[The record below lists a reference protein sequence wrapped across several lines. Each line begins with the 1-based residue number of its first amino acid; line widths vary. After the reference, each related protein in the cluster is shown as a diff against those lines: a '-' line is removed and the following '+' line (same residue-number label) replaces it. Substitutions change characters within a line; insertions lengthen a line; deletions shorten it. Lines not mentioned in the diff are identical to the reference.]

1 MTVHSESS
9 VATVAVIDDDFGVRD
24 SLNTILRSIGHRVET
39 FETTQAYLSREA
51 RADPDC
57 IVLDIRMPGR
67 NGLDFQDDLAKR
79 GDRTSIIILSGY
91 ADVPMS
97 VRAMKAGATE
107 FLVKPVRAQDLLDAV
122 ELSIS
127 RTRSLRLE
135 VQKIANLKAAFEMLT
150 TREREIFGHVAAG
163 AMNKNIAS
171 AVGLSEATVKVHRR
185 SVMRKMRARSFA
197 ELVRMADQLGYALK
211 HCLAST

>member
-1 MTVHSESS
+1 MVESVES
-9 VATVAVIDDDFGVRD
+9 VATVAVIDDDIGVRD
-24 SLNTILRSIGHRVET
+24 SLTTLLRSVGHRVET
-39 FETTQAYLSREA
+39 FGWTQAYLSRA
-51 RADPDC
+51 AGIDPDC

-79 GDRTSIIILSGY
+79 DDQTSIIILSGH

-122 ELSIS
+122 EYAIS
-127 RTRSLRLE
+127 RTRAIRLE
-135 VQKIANLKAAFEMLT
+135 AKKIADLKANFGTLT

-163 AMNKNIAS
+163 AMNKNIAA
-171 AVGLSEATVKVHRR
+171 AVGLSEATVKVHRG
-185 SVMRKMRARSFA
+185 SVMRKMRARSLA
-197 ELVRMADQLGYALK
+197 DLVRMADQLGYALK
-211 HCLAST
+211 LCHADI

>member
-1 MTVHSESS
+1 MTVNSEEP
-9 VATVAVIDDDFGVRD
+9 VATVAVIDDDLGVRD

-39 FETTQAYLSREA
+39 FGTTQAYLSR
-51 RADPDC
+51 RAGVDPDC

-79 GDRTSIIILSGY
+79 GNQTSIVILSGH

-107 FLVKPVRAQDLLDAV
+107 VLVKPVRAQDLLDAV
-122 ELSIS
+122 ESAIS
-127 RTRSLRLE
+127 RTRSIRLE
-135 VQKIANLKAAFEMLT
+135 AQKIADLKSNFHTLT

-163 AMNKNIAS
+163 AMNKNIAA
-171 AVGLSEATVKVHRR
+171 AVGLSEATVKVHRG
-185 SVMRKMRARSFA
+185 SVMRKMQARSLA
-197 ELVRMADQLGYALK
+197 DLVRMADQLGYAPTP
-211 HCLAST
+211 CDATI